1 MISPVRSSVAPATR
15 SAPLSGKHGFARAVF
30 VVCWA
35 LSAAACCAVAF
46 DPLVSPVRSG
56 SPGPP
61 PDLPAL
67 LVPAWPVTG
76 VLYAFLWV
84 SLPVL
89 LLFAGAGLIRFAV
102 PGRRWHVAW
111 TGAAAAGIALDLLG
125 LLALNQFDSHPR
137 YWLGLGLGFAILGT
151 TTLCVSARAPR
162 PARRVHSLDGPP
174 SGASAPRRAGAA
186 RGSAARRGR
195 IAALVIGGSAL
206 LIGIAAI
213 AVVLTRS
220 SRPALSLTGGGG
232 SVSSVA
238 FSPDGTMLAVAHEGG
253 GIHLWNAVTGRPL
266 ARLAG
271 AARRG
276 GVDSMAFSPDGQTLA
291 IGEGDGHTYLW
302 NVAAGALTA
311 TMRNPGSVVAVAFS
325 PDGRILATDDAGPG
339 TYLWNLAAGTRTA
352 LPSEGDFDGLG
363 SLAFSPDGRTLAVAE
378 GDAYSGSASLW
389 GIATGKLIASFSDP
403 SGYAISSV
411 AFSPDGKA
419 LAGGDTYDADQP
431 AAIPARTYVWDVGGL
446 P

>member
-1 MISPVRSSVAPATR
+1 MISPVQSWVAPVTR
-15 SAPLSGKHGFARAVF
+15 SAPLSGKHGFARAAF
-30 VVCWA
+30 AVCSA
-35 LSAAACCAVAF
+35 LSAGACCAVAF
-46 DPLVSPVRSG
+46 DPLASPVRSG

-89 LLFAGAGLIRFAV
+89 LLLAGTGLIRFAV
-102 PGRRWHVAW
+102 PGWRWHAAW

-137 YWLGLGLGFAILGT
+137 YWLGLGLGLAILGT

-174 SGASAPRRAGAA
+174 SGASAPPRRAGAA
-186 RGSAARRGR
+186 RGSSARRGR

-276 GVDSMAFSPDGQTLA
+276 GVDSMAFSPDGQLLA
-291 IGEGDGHTYLW
+291 AGEGDGHTYLW
-302 NVAAGALTA
+302 NVAAGTLTA

-339 TYLWNLAAGTRTA
+339 RTCGIWRPAPVRLSPPRVTSTAWVRWRSARTAEPSRSPRVTRTRGA
-352 LPSEGDFDGLG
+352 PPCG
-363 SLAFSPDGRTLAVAE
+363 ASPP
-378 GDAYSGSASLW
+378 AS
-389 GIATGKLIASFSDP
+389 
-403 SGYAISSV
+403 
-411 AFSPDGKA
+411 
-419 LAGGDTYDADQP
+419 
-431 AAIPARTYVWDVGGL
+431 
-446 P
+446 